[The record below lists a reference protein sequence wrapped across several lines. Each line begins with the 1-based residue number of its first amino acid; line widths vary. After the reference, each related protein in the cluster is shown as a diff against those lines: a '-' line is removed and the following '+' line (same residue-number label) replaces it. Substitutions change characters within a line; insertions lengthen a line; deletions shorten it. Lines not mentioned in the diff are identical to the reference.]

1 MNPKVKNFFVIIA
14 SALRTIFCRNVLF
27 GGFSPFLRH
36 FLQLWFEVSPTT
48 FFGVVLIQGQT
59 RASVKAGAVLAAF
72 GGISIIHAIWMI
84 FWSIEVIWGKLFWHF
99 VCRWKPLFV
108 RMQMKTIV
116 CSQSLFAL
124 IFTILPCLFY
134 FQISFVLFSAILSLS
149 STKRGRSY
157 GASLFPDSNF
167 KMKLLSF

>member
-14 SALRTIFCRNVLF
+14 SALRTIFLPQRSFWGISPLF
-27 GGFSPFLRH
+27 WGIAYNFDLRYL
-36 FLQLWFEVSPTT
+36 LQLFLGCTHSGANKGVSE
-48 FFGVVLIQGQT
+48 
-59 RASVKAGAVLAAF
+59 
-72 GGISIIHAIWMI
+72 GGCSSGCFWRHIHYSCHLSD
-84 FWSIEVIWGKLFWHF
+84 FWSLEVILGKVILTF
-99 VCRWKPLFV
+99 CMK
-108 RMQMKTIV
+108 MKTIV

-157 GASLFPDSNF
+157 GASLCPDSNF